1 MKKKKPTAGERM
13 IASAK
18 RALAFAKG
26 EKNHGCVVHIPEDI
40 DVTAIR
46 KKVAMSQSE
55 FANMFGFSKKTLEH
69 WEHGR
74 RVPTGPARAFLTVI
88 AREPE
93 AVRRAL
99 MESE

>member
-26 EKNHGCVVHIPEDI
+26 EKNHGCVVHIPQDI

-55 FANMFGFSKKTLEH
+55 FANMFGFSKKT
-69 WEHGR
+69 WSIGNTAAAYR
-74 RVPTGPARAFLTVI
+74 QARLAPF
-88 AREPE
+88 
-93 AVRRAL
+93 
-99 MESE
+99 